1 MPSLALI
8 VGTRPECI
16 KLAPVFAE
24 LRRAGK
30 VRPLLVSTGQHRELL
45 DQALGSFG
53 LKPDVDLGLMTPGQS
68 LLELSSRVLTG
79 VSAWLAQVKP
89 DAVLVQGDTTTVL
102 GSAMAAF
109 YAGIPVGHVE
119 AGLRT
124 DDLRSPFPE
133 EMNRRVTS
141 TLARWHF
148 CPTEG
153 AKANLLRE
161 GIPAAHC
168 HVTGNTVID
177 ALLATRARIGGL
189 EAAAV
194 GARLGIAPAFV
205 ASHLAV
211 PKSRWILVTGHRRE
225 SFGPGFENLCCGI
238 RQLVDA
244 HPDLGVVYPVHLN
257 PQVQEPVRRLLG
269 GHPRIALAAPAAYE
283 DFEVT
288 GAVFE
293 KLVEP
298 TLINP
303 TFVTHL
309 PKELVP
315 LAKIS
320 ADDPTTV
327 EVFECCINGQEISPG
342 YTEQNDPIA
351 QRKALEEQAG
361 GEKQKLDEDFLVAL
375 EHGMPPAGGIGI
387 GIDRL
392 CMMLLGQESIRD
404 VILFPQLRPKE

>member
-1 MPSLALI
+1 MSSLALI

-16 KLAPVFAE
+16 KLAPVYAE

-45 DQALGSFG
+45 DQALSSFG

-68 LLELSSRVLTG
+68 LPELSSRVLTG
-79 VSAWLAQVKP
+79 VSAWLAQAKP
-89 DAVLVQGDTTTVL
+89 SAVLVQGDTTTVL
-102 GSAMAAF
+102 GAAMASF

-124 DDLRSPFPE
+124 DDLTSPFPE

-141 TLARWHF
+141 TLTRWHF

-153 AKANLLRE
+153 AQANLLRE
-161 GIPAAHC
+161 GIAASAC

-177 ALLATRARIGGL
+177 ALLATRARIGGI

-194 GARLGIAPAFV
+194 GARLGITSAFV
-205 ASHLAV
+205 ASHLAA

-225 SFGPGFENLCCGI
+225 SFGPGFENICRGI

-269 GHPRIALAAPAAYE
+269 DHPRIALAAPAAYE
-283 DFEVT
+283 DFVWLMDRCAFVLTDSGGVQEEAPSLGKPV
-288 GAVFE
+288 
-293 KLVEP
+293 LVMRDHTERP
-298 TLINP
+298 EGLVAGTS
-303 TFVTHL
+303 
-309 PKELVP
+309 ELVGTDP
-315 LAKIS
+315 TRIVTAATRLLADSAEYARRAQLRNPYGDGNAAAKI
-320 ADDPTTV
+320 ARV
-327 EVFECCINGQEISPG
+327 ME
-342 YTEQNDPIA
+342 A
-351 QRKALEEQAG
+351 A
-361 GEKQKLDEDFLVAL
+361 
-375 EHGMPPAGGIGI
+375 M
-387 GIDRL
+387 
-392 CMMLLGQESIRD
+392 
-404 VILFPQLRPKE
+404 

>member
-24 LRRAGK
+24 LRRAGQ

-45 DQALGSFG
+45 DQALASFG

-68 LLELSSRVLTG
+68 LTQLSARVLNG
-79 VSAWLAQVKP
+79 VSAWLAAAKP
-89 DAVLVQGDTTTVL
+89 AAVLVQGDTTTVL
-102 GSAMAAF
+102 GAAMASF

-124 DDLRSPFPE
+124 DDLLSPFPE

-161 GIPAAHC
+161 GVAADDC

-177 ALLATRARIGGL
+177 ALLSTRTKIAGL

-194 GARLGIAPAFV
+194 GARLGIAPAFIG
-205 ASHLAV
+205 SYLADAR
-211 PKSRWILVTGHRRE
+211 SRWVLVTGHRRE
-225 SFGPGFENLCCGI
+225 SFGAGFEGI
-238 RQLVDA
+238 CRGLRQLVDA

-269 GHPRIALAAPAAYE
+269 GYPRIALAAPAAYE
-283 DFEVT
+283 DFVWLMDRCAFVLTDSGGVQEEAPSLGKPV
-288 GAVFE
+288 
-293 KLVEP
+293 LVMRENTERP
-298 TLINP
+298 EGLAAGTS
-303 TFVTHL
+303 
-309 PKELVP
+309 ELVGT
-315 LAKIS
+315 
-320 ADDPTTV
+320 DP
-327 EVFECCINGQEISPG
+327 G
-342 YTEQNDPIA
+342 
-351 QRKALEEQAG
+351 R
-361 GEKQKLDEDFLVAL
+361 LVAAAHRL
-375 EHGMPPAGGIGI
+375 LADPAEYA
-387 GIDRL
+387 R
-392 CMMLLGQESIRD
+392 RA
-404 VILFPQLRPKE
+404 QLRNPFGDGAAAARIARVMEATL

>member
-1 MPSLALI
+1 MSSLALI

-16 KLAPVFAE
+16 KLAPVYAE

-68 LLELSSRVLTG
+68 LPELSSRVLTG
-79 VSAWLAQVKP
+79 VSAWLAQAKP
-89 DAVLVQGDTTTVL
+89 SAVLVQGDTTTVL
-102 GSAMAAF
+102 GAAMASF

-124 DDLRSPFPE
+124 DDLTSPFPE

-141 TLARWHF
+141 TLTRWHF

-153 AKANLLRE
+153 AQANLLRE
-161 GIPAAHC
+161 GIAASAC

-177 ALLATRARIGGL
+177 ALLATRARIGGI
-189 EAAAV
+189 EAVSV
-194 GARLGIAPAFV
+194 GARLGITSAFV
-205 ASHLAV
+205 ASHLAA

-225 SFGPGFENLCCGI
+225 SFGPGFENICRGI

-283 DFEVT
+283 DFVWLMDRCAFVLTDSGGVQEEAPSLGKPV
-288 GAVFE
+288 
-293 KLVEP
+293 LVMRDHTERP
-298 TLINP
+298 EGLVAGTS
-303 TFVTHL
+303 
-309 PKELVP
+309 ELVGTDP
-315 LAKIS
+315 TRIVTAATRLLADSAEYARRAQLRNPYGDGNAAAKI
-320 ADDPTTV
+320 ARV
-327 EVFECCINGQEISPG
+327 ME
-342 YTEQNDPIA
+342 A
-351 QRKALEEQAG
+351 A
-361 GEKQKLDEDFLVAL
+361 
-375 EHGMPPAGGIGI
+375 M
-387 GIDRL
+387 
-392 CMMLLGQESIRD
+392 
-404 VILFPQLRPKE
+404 